1 MCLNSVLNTPLF
13 WMIIGVIAATAFVG
27 TVFGNA
33 GGDNKTTVSWKVRV
47 GLLLGGALIALL
59 GTAAG
64 SGIAGFLKIPF
75 NVASGKF

>member
-1 MCLNSVLNTPLF
+1 LDLYINL
-13 WMIIGVIAATAFVG
+13 IIFNYSLGVILAAAIVG

-33 GGDNKTTVSWKVRV
+33 GGDSKIKTSWKVRL
-47 GLLLGGALIALL
+47 GLLLGGALVALL

-75 NVASGKF
+75 NVASGNS